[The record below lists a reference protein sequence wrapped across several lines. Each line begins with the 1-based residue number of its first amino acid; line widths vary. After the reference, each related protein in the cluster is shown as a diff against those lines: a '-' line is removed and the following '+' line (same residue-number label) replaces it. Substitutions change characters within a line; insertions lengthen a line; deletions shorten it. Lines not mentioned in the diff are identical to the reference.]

1 MKILFMFAG
10 ILARLTVLPLLM
22 VIGNF
27 EQIAE
32 AEELC

>member
-1 MKILFMFAG
+1 MKILCIFIG

-32 AEELC
+32 AEELR